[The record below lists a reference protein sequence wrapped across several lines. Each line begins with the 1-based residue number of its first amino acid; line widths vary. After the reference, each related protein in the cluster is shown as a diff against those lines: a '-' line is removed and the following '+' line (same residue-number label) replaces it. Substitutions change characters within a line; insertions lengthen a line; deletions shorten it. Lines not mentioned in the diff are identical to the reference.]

1 MPSISVIV
9 PVYQA
14 EKFLRDCVESVR
26 RQTFSDW
33 ELLLVD
39 DGCTDGSPALCDELA
54 REDDRIR
61 VFHKERNS
69 GVSETRNVGL
79 DHVRGTYIAFLDS
92 DDQYEPQCLET
103 LWNLRE
109 RAGADTA
116 ACAHLNLWPDGARRR
131 SRCCPPGSTTPTLSG
146 RKSSIPC
153 WGTGWPS
160 RCSMDSSGAI
170 CSPQRFLTDS
180 ISAMRAPIWKTSCS

>member
-109 RAGADTA
+109 RAGANSPRW
-116 ACAHLNLWPDGARRR
+116 CIPQ
-131 SRCCPPGSTTPTLSG
+131 TTPLKNSLPTSAAGLWGCWREHWMNGLSTM
-146 RKSSIPC
+146 SS
-153 WGTGWPS
+153 
-160 RCSMDSSGAI
+160 
-170 CSPQRFLTDS
+170 
-180 ISAMRAPIWKTSCS
+180 SC

>member
-54 REDDRIR
+54 WEDDRIR

-79 DHVRGTYIAFLDS
+79 DHVRGTYIAFLAS
-92 DDQYEPQCLET
+92 DDARYVTGQTITADGGMDSHNPTVAELAGLSET
-103 LWNLRE
+103 ALRE
-109 RAGADTA
+109 A
-116 ACAHLNLWPDGARRR
+116 
-131 SRCCPPGSTTPTLSG
+131 
-146 RKSSIPC
+146 
-153 WGTGWPS
+153 
-160 RCSMDSSGAI
+160 
-170 CSPQRFLTDS
+170 
-180 ISAMRAPIWKTSCS
+180 

>member
-14 EKFLRDCVESVR
+14 ENFIRDCVESVR
-26 RQTFSDW
+26 QQTFSDW

-39 DGCTDGSPALCDELA
+39 DGCTDGSPAICDELA
-54 REDDRIR
+54 RADDRIR
-61 VFHKERNS
+61 VFHKEKNG

-79 DHVRGTYIAFLDS
+79 DHARGTCIAFLDS
-92 DDQYEPQCLET
+92 DDRYEPQCLET

-116 ACAHLNLWPDGARRR
+116 ACAHWNLWADG
-131 SRCCPPGSTTPTLSG
+131 SVTPELVLPAG
-146 RKSSIPC
+146 IY
-153 WGTGWPS
+153 
-160 RCSMDSSGAI
+160 DADAI
-170 CSPQRFLTDS
+170 REKLVYPLLWDRL
-180 ISAMRAPIWKTSCS
+180 AHPL

>member
-54 REDDRIR
+54 
-61 VFHKERNS
+61 
-69 GVSETRNVGL
+69 GG
-79 DHVRGTYIAFLDS
+79 
-92 DDQYEPQCLET
+92 
-103 LWNLRE
+103 
-109 RAGADTA
+109 
-116 ACAHLNLWPDGARRR
+116 
-131 SRCCPPGSTTPTLSG
+131 
-146 RKSSIPC
+146 
-153 WGTGWPS
+153 
-160 RCSMDSSGAI
+160 
-170 CSPQRFLTDS
+170 
-180 ISAMRAPIWKTSCS
+180 

>member
-79 DHVRGTYIAFLDS
+79 DHVRGTYIAFSGLRRSVRAPVPGDAV
-92 DDQYEPQCLET
+92 EP
-103 LWNLRE
+103 
-109 RAGADTA
+109 AGAGRGGYRRL
-116 ACAHLNLWPDGARRR
+116 CAPEPVA
-131 SRCCPPGSTTPTLSG
+131 
-146 RKSSIPC
+146 
-153 WGTGWPS
+153 
-160 RCSMDSSGAI
+160 
-170 CSPQRFLTDS
+170 
-180 ISAMRAPIWKTSCS
+180 

>member
-54 REDDRIR
+54 REDDP
-61 VFHKERNS
+61 HP
-69 GVSETRNVGL
+69 GV
-79 DHVRGTYIAFLDS
+79 
-92 DDQYEPQCLET
+92 PQ
-103 LWNLRE
+103 
-109 RAGADTA
+109 GAQQ
-116 ACAHLNLWPDGARRR
+116 RR
-131 SRCCPPGSTTPTLSG
+131 
-146 RKSSIPC
+146 
-153 WGTGWPS
+153 
-160 RCSMDSSGAI
+160 
-170 CSPQRFLTDS
+170 QRD
-180 ISAMRAPIWKTSCS
+180 PECGP

>member
-109 RAGADTA
+109 RAGA
-116 ACAHLNLWPDGARRR
+116 ARRDLR
-131 SRCCPPGSTTPTLSG
+131 RRRYPGENRQSPAGGPAGPAGVQWIHLALSVL
-146 RKSSIPC
+146 R
-153 WGTGWPS
+153 
-160 RCSMDSSGAI
+160 RD
-170 CSPQRFLTDS
+170 F
-180 ISAMRAPIWKTSCS
+180 

>member
-54 REDDRIR
+54 RTGGDTLHMTQEQVARYMGSAREVVSRMLKYFAAEGLVEVARGGIR
-61 VFHKERNS
+61 VLDKER
-69 GVSETRNVGL
+69 
-79 DHVRGTYIAFLDS
+79 
-92 DDQYEPQCLET
+92 
-103 LWNLRE
+103 LRKM
-109 RAGADTA
+109 A
-116 ACAHLNLWPDGARRR
+116 L
-131 SRCCPPGSTTPTLSG
+131 
-146 RKSSIPC
+146 
-153 WGTGWPS
+153 
-160 RCSMDSSGAI
+160 
-170 CSPQRFLTDS
+170 
-180 ISAMRAPIWKTSCS
+180 

>member
-69 GVSETRNVGL
+69 GYN
-79 DHVRGTYIAFLDS
+79 Y
-92 DDQYEPQCLET
+92 
-103 LWNLRE
+103 
-109 RAGADTA
+109 
-116 ACAHLNLWPDGARRR
+116 
-131 SRCCPPGSTTPTLSG
+131 
-146 RKSSIPC
+146 
-153 WGTGWPS
+153 
-160 RCSMDSSGAI
+160 
-170 CSPQRFLTDS
+170 LTDS
-180 ISAMRAPIWKTSCS
+180 EQIELDLSTFIKELETSIETLSNLKESVTKYERR

>member
-39 DGCTDGSPALCDELA
+39 DGCTDGSPALCDKLA
-54 REDDRIR
+54 RKDDRIR
-61 VFHKERNS
+61 VFHKESNS

-79 DHVRGTYIAFLDS
+79 DHVPGDLHRASGLRRPVRAPVPGDAV
-92 DDQYEPQCLET
+92 EP
-103 LWNLRE
+103 
-109 RAGADTA
+109 AGAGRGGHRRLRA
-116 ACAHLNLWPDGARRR
+116 PEPVARRQR
-131 SRCCPPGSTTPTLSG
+131 DAGAGAARRCLRCGRHPGEDRLPPPGGPAG
-146 RKSSIPC
+146 PA
-153 WGTGWPS
+153 GV
-160 RCSMDSSGAI
+160 
-170 CSPQRFLTDS
+170 QRLYLAVSVLRRDL
-180 ISAMRAPIWKTSCS
+180 

>member
-14 EKFLRDCVESVR
+14 EEISQRLRGERTAADLFR
-26 RQTFSDW
+26 
-33 ELLLVD
+33 LGAAAGG

-54 REDDRIR
+54 WEDDRIR

-109 RAGADTA
+109 RAGADTRRL
-116 ACAHLNLWPDGARRR
+116 CAPEPVA
-131 SRCCPPGSTTPTLSG
+131 
-146 RKSSIPC
+146 
-153 WGTGWPS
+153 
-160 RCSMDSSGAI
+160 
-170 CSPQRFLTDS
+170 
-180 ISAMRAPIWKTSCS
+180 

>member
-116 ACAHLNLWPDGARRR
+116 ACAHLNLWPDGSETPEPVLPGDLRRR
-131 SRCCPPGSTTPTLSG
+131 RYPGENLQLPDTGPAGPAGVQWIHLALSVL
-146 RKSSIPC
+146 R
-153 WGTGWPS
+153 
-160 RCSMDSSGAI
+160 RD
-170 CSPQRFLTDS
+170 F
-180 ISAMRAPIWKTSCS
+180 

>member
-1 MPSISVIV
+1 MPKISVIV

-26 RQTFSDW
+26 QQTFSDW

-39 DGCTDGSPALCDELA
+39 DGCTDGSPVICDELA
-54 REDDRIR
+54 QTDDRIR
-61 VFHKERNS
+61 VFHKKKNS

-79 DHVRGTYIAFLDS
+79 DHARGETIAFLDS
-92 DDQYEPQCLET
+92 DDRYEPQCLET

-116 ACAHLNLWPDGARRR
+116 ASAVTP
-131 SRCCPPGSTTPTLSG
+131 ST
-146 RKSSIPC
+146 
-153 WGTGWPS
+153 
-160 RCSMDSSGAI
+160 
-170 CSPQRFLTDS
+170 
-180 ISAMRAPIWKTSCS
+180 

>member
-79 DHVRGTYIAFLDS
+79 DHVRGTSTSPSA
-92 DDQYEPQCLET
+92 
-103 LWNLRE
+103 W
-109 RAGADTA
+109 
-116 ACAHLNLWPDGARRR
+116 RRCGTCGSGPGR
-131 SRCCPPGSTTPTLSG
+131 TPPPAPT
-146 RKSSIPC
+146 
-153 WGTGWPS
+153 
-160 RCSMDSSGAI
+160 
-170 CSPQRFLTDS
+170 
-180 ISAMRAPIWKTSCS
+180 